1 MLNYCTNV
9 HYCVE
14 VDDLD
19 KNILGELL
27 KNSKRSFR
35 QLADELEIAPG
46 TVLKRIK
53 DMEVNGIIKGYSV
66 LVDHAKI
73 GPQIVALIE
82 IISSGGK
89 LEEIGKKL
97 SKLPNVY
104 GVYET
109 TGSPDAIIIGRF
121 RDTDEL
127 GKFARFLLG
136 LPSVSRTNTHVVLNT
151 VKEDFRVLI

>member
-1 MLNYCTNV
+1 MA
-9 HYCVE
+9 

-19 KNILGELL
+19 KRILEELL
-27 KNSKRSFR
+27 KNSKRSYR

-53 DMEVNGIIKGYSV
+53 DLESKGIIKGYSII
-66 LVDHAKI
+66 VDQGKLGSPI
-73 GPQIVALIE
+73 IALIE

-89 LEEIGKKL
+89 LEEMGKKL
-97 SKLPNVY
+97 SKLPNLY
-104 GVYET
+104 GIYET
-109 TGSPDAIIIGRF
+109 TGSPDAIIIGKF

-127 GKFARFLLG
+127 GKFARHLLG

-151 VKEDFRVLI
+151 VKEDFRILI

>member
-1 MLNYCTNV
+1 M
-9 HYCVE
+9 E
-14 VDDLD
+14 IDDLD
-19 KNILGELL
+19 RHILKELL
-27 KNSKRSFR
+27 KNSKRSYR
-35 QLADELEIAPG
+35 QLADELAISPG

-53 DMEVNGIIKGYSV
+53 DMESSGIIRNYSV
-66 LVDHAKI
+66 VIDHSKI
-73 GPQIVALIE
+73 GSQIIALVE

-89 LEEIGKKL
+89 LEEMGKKL
-97 SKLPNVY
+97 AKHPNIY

-121 RDTDEL
+121 KDTDEL

-151 VKEDFRVLI
+151 VKEDFRILI

>member
-1 MLNYCTNV
+1 MNI
-9 HYCVE
+9 
-14 VDDLD
+14 DDLD
-19 KNILGELL
+19 RRILEELL
-27 KNSKRSFR
+27 KNSKRSYR

-53 DMEVNGIIKGYSV
+53 DMESSGIIKSYSIMI
-66 LVDHAKI
+66 DHNKI
-73 GPQIVALIE
+73 GSQIIALIE

-89 LEEIGKKL
+89 LEEMGKKL
-97 SKLPNVY
+97 SKLPNIY

-151 VKEDFRVLI
+151 VKEDFRILL

>member
-1 MLNYCTNV
+1 MD
-9 HYCVE
+9 

-19 KNILGELL
+19 KRILKELL
-27 KNSKRSFR
+27 KNSKRSYR
-35 QLADELEIAPG
+35 QLADELGIAPG

-53 DMEVNGIIKGYSV
+53 DMESEGIIKNYSIMI
-66 LVDHAKI
+66 DHNKI
-73 GPQIVALIE
+73 GSQIIALVE

-89 LEEIGKKL
+89 LEEMGKKL
-97 SKLPNVY
+97 SKLPNIY

-121 RDTDEL
+121 LDTDEL

-136 LPSVSRTNTHVVLNT
+136 LPSVSRTNTHVVLST
-151 VKEDFRVLI
+151 VKEDFRVLL

>member
-1 MLNYCTNV
+1 MA
-9 HYCVE
+9 

-19 KNILGELL
+19 KRILEELL
-27 KNSKRSFR
+27 KNSKRSYR
-35 QLADELEIAPG
+35 QLADELAIAPG
-46 TVLKRIK
+46 TVLNRIK
-53 DMEVNGIIKGYSV
+53 EMESKGIIKGYTII
-66 LVDHAKI
+66 VDQGKLSS
-73 GPQIVALIE
+73 QIIALIE

-89 LEEIGKKL
+89 LEEMGKKL
-97 SKLPNVY
+97 AKFPNIY

-109 TGSPDAIIIGRF
+109 TGSPDAIILGKF

-127 GKFARFLLG
+127 GKFARYLLG